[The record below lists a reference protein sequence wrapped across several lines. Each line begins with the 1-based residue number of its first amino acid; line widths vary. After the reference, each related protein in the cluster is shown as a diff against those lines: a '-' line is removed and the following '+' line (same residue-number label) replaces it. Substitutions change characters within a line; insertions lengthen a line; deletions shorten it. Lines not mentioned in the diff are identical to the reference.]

1 MLSRR
6 HLRIKVMQALY
17 SYYQAPSNDLLLAE
31 KQLFSGID
39 KIYDLYLYLL
49 LLPVELADWS
59 RRAGFIEKHFPTQE
73 DKLVTRL
80 SESVLILQMME
91 NPAFKKALQQRK
103 VSWKGQE
110 DLLEKMFLDIKK
122 TDLFKKYI
130 LNEERSFAAD
140 KAFIVELFNKQL
152 APSADLQGFIEE
164 RNIYWNNSEQWMS
177 TVAAKTLESIREGSM
192 EDFLSPL
199 YREESDK
206 TFVRELF
213 MQTIIYGQDYE
224 NSIAEKTKNW
234 EVERIAMMDVILMKM
249 ALAELVHF
257 NQIPVKVTINEYLE
271 IAKDYSTPKSNS
283 FINGI
288 IDKLSAEY
296 KMSGKIKK
304 QGAGLVE

>member
-6 HLRIKVMQALY
+6 HLRIKVMQSLY
-17 SYYQAPSNDLLLAE
+17 SFYQAPSTDLLLAE

-59 RRAGFIEKHFPTQE
+59 RRAGFIEKHFPTRE
-73 DKLVTRL
+73 DQLVTRF
-80 SESVLILQMME
+80 SESQFILQIME
-91 NPAFKKALQQRK
+91 NPAFNKAIKDRK
-103 VSWKGQE
+103 ISWKGQE
-110 DLLEKMFLDIKK
+110 DMLEKMFLEIKK
-122 TDLFKKYI
+122 TDLFKNYI
-130 LNEERSFAAD
+130 LNENRSFELD
-140 KAFIVELFNKQL
+140 KAFVVELFNKML

-164 RNIYWNNSEQWMS
+164 RNIFWNNSEQWMS
-177 TVAAKTLESIREGSM
+177 TVAVKSLEGIKEGSQD
-192 EDFLSPL
+192 DFLAPL

-213 MQTIIYGQDYE
+213 MQTVIYGQDYE
-224 NSIAEKTKNW
+224 KSISEKTKNW

-257 NQIPVKVTINEYLE
+257 TQIPVKVTINEYLE
-271 IAKDYSTPKSNS
+271 IAKDYSTPKSNA

-288 IDKLSAEY
+288 IDKLSNEY
-296 KMSGKIKK
+296 KASGKIKK